1 MGLFDNATYL
11 IFDKDGEIV
20 ENKQHEDCIFIDKN
34 DNGTYGIKLGLQG
47 VEIERYGLY
56 PNNTQLLVTSGSSF
70 FDGYHLR
77 VKNGDIGG
85 EDYMLISIS
94 GNNFRSAGIIYKKS
108 LESIAFQFFYEFAK
122 FFLPEREPRCCCKE
136 NYNKV
141 LLPYVNKIMQSMV
154 KYHKLEECYGD
165 MEWTKDMVARKKDT
179 GSEVKPKL
187 DGFITNSVYTE

>member
-11 IFDKDGEIV
+11 IFDNNGEIV
-20 ENKQHEDCIFIDKN
+20 ENKQHEDCIFVD
-34 DNGTYGIKLGLQG
+34 GTYGIKLGLQG
-47 VEIERYGLY
+47 VEIERSMDY
-56 PNNTQLLVTSGSSF
+56 PIRCPQLLVTSGSSF
-70 FDGYHLR
+70 FDGYHIR
-77 VKNGDIGG
+77 IKNGDIGG
-85 EDYMLISIS
+85 EEYTLISIS
-94 GNNFRSAGIIYKKS
+94 GNVFRAAGIMYKKS
-108 LESIAFQFFYEFAK
+108 LSSIGFQFFYEFAK

-179 GSEVKPKL
+179 
-187 DGFITNSVYTE
+187 TNTEKEHDSMEDFYNGESA